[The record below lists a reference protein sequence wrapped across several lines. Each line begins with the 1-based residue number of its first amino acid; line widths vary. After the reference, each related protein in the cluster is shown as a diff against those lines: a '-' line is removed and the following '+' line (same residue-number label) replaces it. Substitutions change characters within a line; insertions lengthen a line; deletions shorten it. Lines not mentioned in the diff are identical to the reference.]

1 MASQTG
7 ATRSKEGLAEVEVR
21 KNDNQLPDRANDAV
35 ARRAYSLFLAAGGE
49 DGQDLT
55 HWLQAESEVLR
66 RIPDIREVASWYT
79 VNVPLPGFAAEQI
92 HVNVDAA
99 RALVAAEQTQP
110 GDGRAGGGMHRR
122 LQESVY
128 LVANWPSAVD
138 PATASA
144 YLKNESLMLT
154 VKRADAASAKA

>member
-7 ATRSKEGLAEVEVR
+7 VTRSKESLAAVEVR
-21 KNDNQLPDRANDAV
+21 NNDNQLPDRANDAV

-49 DGQDLT
+49 DGRDLM

-66 RIPDIREVASWYT
+66 RIPDIREAASWYT

-92 HVNVDAA
+92 YVNVDAA
-99 RALVAAEQTQP
+99 RALVAAEQAQSSDGRG
-110 GDGRAGGGMHRR
+110 GDGMHPRTE
-122 LQESVY
+122 ESAY

-144 YLKNESLMLT
+144 YLKNENLMLT
-154 VKRADAASAKA
+154 AKRTDATSANA

>member
-1 MASQTG
+1 M
-7 ATRSKEGLAEVEVR
+7 
-21 KNDNQLPDRANDAV
+21 
-35 ARRAYSLFLAAGGE
+35 
-49 DGQDLT
+49 T

-66 RIPDIREVASWYT
+66 RIPDIREAASWYT

-99 RALVAAEQTQP
+99 RALVAAEKTQSSDGRG
-110 GDGRAGGGMHRR
+110 GDGMRTRME
-122 LQESVY
+122 ESVY
-128 LVANWPSAVD
+128 LVASWPSAVD

-154 VKRADAASAKA
+154 AKRADATSAKA

>member
-7 ATRSKEGLAEVEVR
+7 TIRSKESLAEVEVR

-35 ARRAYSLFLAAGGE
+35 ARRAHSLFMAAGGE
-49 DGQDLT
+49 DGHDLT

-66 RIPDIREVASWYT
+66 RIPDIREAASWYT

-92 HVNVDAA
+92 RVNVDAT
-99 RALVAAEQTQP
+99 RALVAAEKTQS
-110 GDGRAGGGMHRR
+110 GDGRAGNGMHTRTE
-122 LQESVY
+122 ESVY

-144 YLKNESLMLT
+144 YLKNESLLLT
-154 VKRADAASAKA
+154 AKRADATSAKA